1 MSVAS
6 VVVGWG
12 TALPDTV
19 VTNADLQA
27 RLDTS
32 DEWIVERS
40 GIHRRHFG
48 SSVAALAT
56 EAARHALAQQ
66 AVPASSLD
74 LVIVATSTADEV
86 IPPAASV
93 VQHRL
98 GAGGGVMDVNGACS
112 GFVPAL
118 VSAYG
123 ALALGADRVL
133 VIGADCMSRMVD
145 PTDRSTA
152 VLFGDG
158 AGAVLLQRT
167 AGPSPTDGG
176 PGLVSY
182 DLGSDG
188 AAHDLLYC
196 TQGDTMVM
204 DGRQVFR
211 RAVRMTVDSATATLE
226 RAKLTIDDVALFVPH
241 QANLRIIEAAGAR
254 LGINA
259 DRVAVVIGETGNTS
273 AASVPLALA
282 AALDGGR
289 LASGD
294 LVLMTAVGAGMS
306 WGSALVRWAT

>member
-6 VVVGWG
+6 AIVGWG

-40 GIHRRHFG
+40 GIRRRHIG
-48 SSVAALAT
+48 SSVADLAT
-56 EAARHALAQQ
+56 EAARAALARHG
-66 AVPASSLD
+66 VPASSID
-74 LVIVATSTADEV
+74 LTIVATSTAEDV

-98 GAGGGVMDVNGACS
+98 GAGGGAVDVNGACA

-118 VSAYG
+118 VAAYG
-123 ALALGADRVL
+123 ALALDAQRVL
-133 VIGADCMSRMVD
+133 VVGADCMSRIVD
-145 PTDRSTA
+145 PDDRSTA
-152 VLFGDG
+152 VLFADG
-158 AGAVLLQRT
+158 AAAVLLQRT
-167 AGPSPTDGG
+167 AGPAPAEGG

-188 AAHDLLYC
+188 DAHDLLYC
-196 TQGDTMVM
+196 RQGGPMVM
-204 DGRQVFR
+204 NGRQVFR
-211 RAVRMTVDSATATLE
+211 RAVRMTVDSATAALE

-254 LGINA
+254 LGIGP

-282 AALDGGR
+282 AALDAGR
-289 LASGD
+289 LRHGD
-294 LVLMTAVGAGMS
+294 LLLMTAVGAGMS
-306 WGSALVRWAT
+306 WGSALVRWAS

>member
-12 TALPDTV
+12 TALPSTV
-19 VTNADLQA
+19 VTNADLQS

-40 GIHRRHFG
+40 GIHSRRIG
-48 SSVAALAT
+48 GTVTELAT
-56 EAARHALAQQ
+56 EAARRALERHAVA
-66 AVPASSLD
+66 PSSLD
-74 LVIVATSTADEV
+74 LVIVATSTAEEV

-123 ALALGADRVL
+123 ALALGADRIL
-133 VIGADCMSRMVD
+133 VIGADCMSQMVD
-145 PTDRSTA
+145 PEDRSTA
-152 VLFGDG
+152 VLFADG
-158 AGAVLLQRT
+158 AGALVLQR
-167 AGPSPTDGG
+167 AGGPAPADGG

-196 TQGDTMVM
+196 TQGGTMVM

-226 RAKLTIDDVALFVPH
+226 RAKVTIEDVALFVPH

-254 LGINA
+254 LGIDA
-259 DRVAVVIGETGNTS
+259 GRVAVVIGETGNTS

-282 AALDGGR
+282 AAVDAGR
-289 LASGD
+289 VARGD

>member
-1 MSVAS
+1 MSAAS
-6 VVVGWG
+6 TIVGWG

-19 VTNADLQA
+19 VTNADLEA

-32 DEWIVERS
+32 DKWIVERS
-40 GIHRRHFG
+40 GIHRRHVG
-48 SSVAALAT
+48 STVTDLAT
-56 EAARHALAQQ
+56 EAAQAALARHG
-66 AVPASSLD
+66 VPASSID
-74 LVIVATSTADEV
+74 LVIVATSTAEDI

-98 GAGGGVMDVNGACS
+98 GAGGGVMDVNGACA

-118 VSAYG
+118 VTGYG
-123 ALALGADRVL
+123 ALALGAHRIL
-133 VIGADCMSRMVD
+133 VVGADCMSRMVD
-145 PTDRSTA
+145 PDDRSTA
-152 VLFGDG
+152 VLFADG
-158 AGAVLLQRT
+158 AGAVVLER
-167 AGPSPTDGG
+167 ASGPPPAEGG

-188 AAHDLLYC
+188 GAHDLLYC
-196 TQGDTMVM
+196 NQGSTMVM

-211 RAVRMTVDSATATLE
+211 RAVRMTVDSATLALE

-254 LGINA
+254 LGIKP

-282 AALDGGR
+282 AALDAGR
-289 LASGD
+289 LHHGD
-294 LVLMTAVGAGMS
+294 LLLMTAVGAGMS
-306 WGSALVRWAT
+306 WGSALVRWGS